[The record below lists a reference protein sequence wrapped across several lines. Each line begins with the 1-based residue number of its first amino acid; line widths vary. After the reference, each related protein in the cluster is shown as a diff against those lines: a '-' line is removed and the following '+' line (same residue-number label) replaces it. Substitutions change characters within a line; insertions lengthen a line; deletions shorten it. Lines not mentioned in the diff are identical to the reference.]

1 MNSRLLRG
9 ISQALLFLGA
19 ASGTQGAVTS
29 ISSAPL
35 VTSSASAV
43 LPNLMFV
50 LDDSGSMDWNYM
62 PDWASGAPTEL
73 ARNSRYNGVA
83 YDPAVTYLKP
93 IRYAA
98 DGTLDTTT
106 YPSQAGTSAATG
118 ANTGATMP
126 NWQAVKNDA
135 YGVQS
140 ASTSDL
146 TSAAYFYTF
155 LPGEYC
161 TNVHQQT
168 CAAGTAPSATNPITA
183 YLRWCDS
190 AAQTNNATPVAAT
203 PKGCQSVWT
212 SGSFNNRRYPGLFTG
227 TAATTRFDV
236 ATATNAI
243 VTGITVNGLQI
254 LPASTAS
261 SSTIATVAANIVA
274 GINSCTHFVTGNC
287 TVAGY
292 SAVRSNGAGTNDR
305 VTITAPT
312 TIGSTAVNANTYAVV
327 LSFSNTLTT
336 TSPAKN
342 ASPATMTAF
351 AGYNVGAGQVHVPG
365 RNVRTGIV
373 STNDSY
379 PYPGTTTK
387 ASTRTDCA
395 GTTCTYNEEM
405 ANYAN
410 WFTYYQTRMQMMKTS
425 TSIAFQPVG
434 ATYRVGYSSINN
446 NTASDF
452 LNVSDFNMT
461 QKRAWYAKLF
471 AANPSNSTPLHPALT
486 FAGRMYAGQLNGTTF
501 NGSTVVDPMQYS
513 CQQNFTIL
521 STDGYWN
528 SGSGY
533 QLNGTTTIGQ
543 QDGTEVRPFVDSSI
557 ITDTVVTPWSKVDRK
572 STVTPIVT
580 TTPYTRTVT
589 TVSGTANCGGFPT
602 SCLADNGV
610 RGGSAGNIR
619 TWCIQKGSS
628 PAGSDCNR
636 LDSGGTNANQIYAC
650 RGSGSTAALPS
661 GGTAC
666 KTDGDTSN
674 VWCIFPNNSTA
685 GTSACEQVSGG
696 NSLYGCVSAG
706 AGTGFTVTVQT
717 QTSPRTLTGST
728 TSVDDFT
735 STYNSTVVITNGVA
749 APATTSAVT
758 VTSVNITPAT
768 LDAVPVPVDSGVPDG
783 SNPALWTNSGAAVVS
798 CSATPPAAGT
808 SPGVIGAPSTANGAA
823 TVTTTIPGAY
833 AAGTPTS
840 TSAGSGGTSNTLADV
855 SEYYYKTDIRTSAL
869 SNCTGVIV
877 PPATA
882 GSDVCSNDVPSTG
895 EDAASWQHMTTF
907 TLGLGAS
914 GYMLFSPSYASATT
928 SIDDYYSIKNAA
940 TANSVA
946 GVCTW
951 QANGTTCNWPVPVS
965 NTMSTIDDLWHT
977 AVNGRGTYFSA
988 TNPASL
994 SSGLSSAL
1002 SGVSA
1007 RLGSSAAATT
1017 SNPNVTS
1024 GDNFVFS
1031 STFSTQTWDGEL
1043 VRQQIDLTTGVVSSA
1058 IDWAAEEKL
1067 DLKVYTD
1074 RTLYTYDSGA
1084 ANKLKSFTY
1093 AGLTAAEQAY
1103 FNTPNISG
1111 LTQFCSSG
1119 ATCLSSTDQ
1128 ATAAGTNLVNFL
1140 RGHRTNEGVATD
1152 TSKFYRARAHLL
1164 GDIVTAEAVYV
1175 KKSLFQYLDRGYLK
1189 TPDGTSY
1196 TPFVTTNNTRRG
1208 MVYAASNDG
1217 MLHAFY
1223 AASAPCTTLA
1233 APSASPPVAAVP
1245 ADCDPDITTGAAVS
1259 GGDEAWAYIP
1269 AQVLP
1274 NLYKL
1279 ADKNYS
1285 NQHSY
1290 FVDGTPVVAD
1300 ICTSN
1305 CNATPRVVE
1314 SGETT
1319 GFVIASATWA
1329 GGEATITTTEPH
1341 GYLASTIVVL
1351 SDVAASGYNGTFTV
1365 TAVPTPTTF
1374 KFALATNPGVSPDPV
1389 WKTILVGGLNGGG
1402 KGYYALDVTDPLAPK
1417 ALWEF
1422 TDTNMGYSF
1431 GNPEISKLKD
1441 GTWVV
1446 MVTSGYNN
1454 LSPGDGVGRLY
1465 VINANTGALIRS
1477 ISTGVGSPPV
1487 AISTV
1492 SWSANVATITT
1503 SAAHGFVVGSSA
1515 SVTGVMPNGY
1525 NGTFTVT
1532 AVPST
1537 TQFRYALT
1545 TDPFVALSG
1554 RVNPKTVSTASW
1566 STGTVTIDTTAV
1578 HGLTVGAAITVT
1590 GFDNANTG
1598 YNGTFV
1604 VTAVPSTT
1612 RLQYAVA
1619 VDPGGWAAAGN
1630 EAVSR
1635 TASIAT
1641 AWAPSAA
1648 TITTTSAH
1656 GLSVG
1661 NTVTIAGFSP
1671 SGYNGAVTVASV
1683 PTTTTFTYTLA
1694 TNPGTT
1700 GAVAGGTP
1708 SNLGRIRAWADNAT
1722 NDNTTLR
1729 VYSGD
1734 MQGNVWRFDVNG
1746 DIGVAGYDAHR
1757 LVTLYTSAAGTV
1769 TQPITS
1775 RPELGEITVGSVK
1788 YPVVFVG
1795 TGRYLGTPDLT
1806 DLSPQTM
1813 YAIKDNLDSTALPNP
1828 HAVGSNFVQ
1837 QVQTTTLCPSGTP
1850 TNICHTGESVR
1861 TTTNN
1866 AVDFSTK
1873 NGWYVDFP
1881 DGGERDNTDAIL
1893 QLGTLV
1899 FNTNVPNVSAC
1910 TAGGYS
1916 YTWFLDYKTGG
1927 AVSSST
1933 TDVSARRL
1941 GSALATRPTV
1951 VRLPNNTVVALTRLS
1966 DGSTTTSDVA
1976 IGSGAG
1982 TTRRV
1987 SWRELITE

>member
-1 MNSRLLRG
+1 MNSRLLRS

-19 ASGTQGAVTS
+19 AASTQGAVTS

-50 LDDSGSMDWNYM
+50 LDDSGSMDWNFM
-62 PDWASGAPTEL
+62 PDWASGAATEL

-126 NWQAVKNDA
+126 NWQVVKNDA

-140 ASTSDL
+140 ASTSNL

-168 CAAGTAPSATNPITA
+168 CVAGAAPSVTHPVTA

-190 AAQTNNATPVAAT
+190 AAHTNNETPVAAT
-203 PKGCQSVWT
+203 PKGCQAVWT

-227 TAATTRFDV
+227 TRATTSFTVD
-236 ATATNAI
+236 TTTNAI
-243 VTGITVNGLQI
+243 VTSITANGLQI
-254 LPASTAS
+254 LNAATSS
-261 SSTIATVAANIVA
+261 SSTQSTVADRIVS
-274 GINSCTHFVTGNC
+274 GINACTLFATGNC
-287 TVAGY
+287 QVAGY
-292 SAVRSNGAGTNDR
+292 SASRSSST
-305 VTITAPT
+305 VTITAPAA
-312 TIGSTAVNANTYAVV
+312 IGATNVDATGYAVV
-327 LSFSNTLTT
+327 LAFTGTLTT

-342 ASPATMTAF
+342 AASPYTMTAF
-351 AGYNVGAGQVHVPG
+351 AGYSVGNGYVPG
-365 RNVRTGIV
+365 RNVGTQIV
-373 STNDSY
+373 STNNSY
-379 PYPGTTTK
+379 PYPGTATK
-387 ASTRTDCA
+387 AASRTDCA

-446 NTASDF
+446 NTGTDF

-486 FAGRMYAGQLNGTTF
+486 FAGRMYAGKLNGTTF

-533 QLNGTTTIGQ
+533 QLNGTTTVGQ
-543 QDGTEVRPFVDSSI
+543 QDGSEVRPFVDSSI
-557 ITDTVVTPWSKVDRK
+557 VTDTTVTPWSKVDRK

-580 TTPYTRTVT
+580 TTPYTRTIT
-589 TVSGTANCGGFPT
+589 TASAATVVPT
-602 SCLADNGV
+602 SCLQDNGSN
-610 RGGSAGNIR
+610 SAGAVK
-619 TWCIQKGSS
+619 TWCISNSGTSTSNQRYE
-628 PAGSDCNR
+628 CNS
-636 LDSGGTNANQIYAC
+636 LDPGGGTRVYAC
-650 RGSGSTAALPS
+650 RGNTTSATLPGSSAACKNDSDGSKYCIFGSNNPV
-661 GGTAC
+661 GTA
-666 KTDGDTSN
+666 S
-674 VWCIFPNNSTA
+674 
-685 GTSACEQVSGG
+685 CEQVRAG
-696 NSLYGCVSAG
+696 NSLYGCKMQCADGESVVS
-706 AGTGFTVTVQT
+706 VQT

-728 TSVDDFT
+728 TSLDDFT
-735 STYNSTVVITNGVA
+735 ETYNSTVVITNSVA
-749 APATTSAVT
+749 APATESVHV
-758 VTSVNITPAT
+758 VTSTNITPAT
-768 LDAVPVPVDSGVPDG
+768 VDAGSVDSGVPDG

-798 CSATPPAAGT
+798 CSTTPPAAGT
-808 SPGVIGAPSTANGAA
+808 SPGVAGAPSTANGAA

-833 AAGTPTS
+833 AAGTPTT
-840 TSAGSGGTSNTLADV
+840 TSVGSGGTANTLADV

-877 PPATA
+877 PPATT
-882 GSDVCSNDVPSTG
+882 GSDVCSNDVPATG

-928 SIDDYYSIKNAA
+928 SIDDYYSIK
-940 TANSVA
+940 TAKTADGVA
-946 GVCTW
+946 GICTW

-994 SSGLSSAL
+994 SAGLSSAL

-1031 STFSTQTWDGEL
+1031 STFSTQVWDGEL
-1043 VRQQIDLTTGVVSSA
+1043 VRQQIDLTTGIVSTA
-1058 IDWAAEEKL
+1058 IDWAAQDLL
-1067 DLKVYTD
+1067 DLKAYTA

-1084 ANKLKSFTY
+1084 ASKLKAFTY
-1093 AGLTAAEQAY
+1093 AGLTTAEQAY

-1140 RGHRTNEGVATD
+1140 RGQRTNEGVASD
-1152 TSKFYRARAHLL
+1152 TSKYYRQRNHLL

-1269 AQVLP
+1269 AQMLP

-1305 CNATPRVVE
+1305 CNATPTVVE
-1314 SGETT
+1314 DGQTT
-1319 GFVIASATWA
+1319 SLVIASASWA
-1329 GGEATITTTEPH
+1329 GGEATITTAEAN
-1341 GYLASTIVVL
+1341 GYAISTIVVING
-1351 SDVAASGYNGTFTV
+1351 VAASGYNGTFTV
-1365 TAVPTPTTF
+1365 TAVPSPTTF
-1374 KFALATNPGVSPDPV
+1374 KFALVADPGTQPDPV
-1389 WKTILVGGLNGGG
+1389 WKTILVGGFNAGGR
-1402 KGYYALDVTDPLAPK
+1402 GYYALDVTDPLAPK

-1422 TDTNMGYSF
+1422 TDSNMGYSF

-1465 VINANTGALIRS
+1465 VLNANTGTLIRT

-1487 AISTV
+1487 AISTA

-1515 SVTGVMPNGY
+1515 SVTGVIPNGY

-1532 AVPST
+1532 AVPSA

-1545 TDPFVALSG
+1545 TDPFVAMSG

-1566 STGTVTIDTTAV
+1566 SAGTVTIDTTAA
-1578 HGLTVGAAITVT
+1578 HGLSVGTAITVT

-1619 VDPGGWAAAGN
+1619 SDPGGWAAAGS

-1641 AWAPSAA
+1641 AWAGGAA

-1694 TNPGTT
+1694 TDPGTT
-1700 GAVAGGTP
+1700 AAVAGGTP

-1722 NDNTTLR
+1722 NDNTALR
-1729 VYSGD
+1729 VYGGD

-1757 LVTLYTSAAGTV
+1757 LVTLYTDSAGTA

-1775 RPELGEITVGSVK
+1775 RPELGEIAVGSVK

-1806 DLSPQTM
+1806 DLSQQTM
-1813 YAIKDNLDSTALPNP
+1813 YAIKDNLDSTSLPNP

-1850 TNICHTGESVR
+1850 TNICRTGESVR

-1866 AVDFSTK
+1866 AVDFSTN

-1881 DGGERDNTDAIL
+1881 DGGERDNTDPIL

-1927 AVSSST
+1927 SVSSST
-1933 TDVSARRL
+1933 TSVSARRL

-1976 IGSGAG
+1976 IGTGAG

>member
-1 MNSRLLRG
+1 MNSRLLRS

-19 ASGTQGAVTS
+19 AASTQGAVTS

-50 LDDSGSMDWNYM
+50 LDDSGSMDWSYL
-62 PDWASGAPTEL
+62 PDWAGGAATGL

-98 DGTLDTTT
+98 DGTLDITT

-126 NWQAVKNDA
+126 NWQVVKNDA

-140 ASTSDL
+140 ATTSDL
-146 TSAAYFYTF
+146 TNAAYFYTF

-168 CAAGTAPSATNPITA
+168 CAAGAAPSATNPVTA

-190 AAQTNNATPVAAT
+190 GAQTNNATPVAAT

-212 SGSFNNRRYPGLFTG
+212 SGSFNNPRYPGLFTG
-227 TAATTRFDV
+227 TPATTSFNV

-274 GINSCTHFVTGNC
+274 GINQCTHFVTGNC

-292 SAVRSNGAGTNDR
+292 SATRSNGAGTNDK

-312 TIGSTAVNANTYAVV
+312 TIGTTAVNANTYAVV

-342 ASPATMTAF
+342 AASPYTMTAF
-351 AGYNVGAGQVHVPG
+351 AGYSVGAGQVNVPG
-365 RNVRTGIV
+365 RNVRTDIV
-373 STNDSY
+373 STNNSY

-387 ASTRTDCA
+387 ATTRTDCA

-405 ANYAN
+405 TNYAN

-434 ATYRVGYSSINN
+434 ATYRVGYFSINN
-446 NTASDF
+446 NTGFDF

-486 FAGRMYAGQLNGTTF
+486 FAGRMYAGKLNGTPF

-533 QLNGTTTIGQ
+533 QINGTTVVGQ
-543 QDGTEVRPFVDSSI
+543 QDGAEVRPFVDSSI
-557 ITDTVVTPWSKVDRK
+557 VTDTVVTPWSKVDRK

-580 TTPYTRTVT
+580 TTPYTRTT
-589 TVSGTANCGGFPT
+589 TTLGAACGAAAPVSCPLGNNGSNQRRWCMTLT
-602 SCLADNGV
+602 QADTTKCDDSSF
-610 RGGSAGNIR
+610 GSGA
-619 TWCIQKGSS
+619 
-628 PAGSDCNR
+628 PAPF
-636 LDSGGTNANQIYAC
+636 YEC
-650 RGSGSTAALPS
+650 RGSSNTTNLPTETS
-661 GGTAC
+661 PTAC
-666 KTDGDTSN
+666 KTDGAGNT
-674 VWCIFPNNSTA
+674 WCVFTNNTTA
-685 GTSACEQVSGG
+685 GTSSCSSADSKGYGTYVCKLTTGG
-696 NSLYGCVSAG
+696 
-706 AGTGFTVTVQT
+706 TTVTVQT

-728 TSVDDFT
+728 TSLDDFT
-735 STYNSTVVITNGVA
+735 SRYNSTVVFTNGAA

-768 LDAVPVPVDSGVPDG
+768 LDALPVPVDSGVPDG

-808 SPGVIGAPSTANGAA
+808 TPGVAGAPSTANGAA

-833 AAGTPTS
+833 AAGTPTT
-840 TSAGSGGTSNTLADV
+840 TSVGSGGTSNTLADV

-869 SNCTGVIV
+869 GNCTGVIV

-882 GSDVCSNDVPSTG
+882 GSDVCSNDVPATG

-928 SIDDYYSIKNAA
+928 SIDDYYSIKNGV

-951 QANGTTCNWPVPVS
+951 QADGTVCNWPVPVS

-988 TNPASL
+988 TSPASL
-994 SSGLSSAL
+994 SAGLSSAL

-1067 DLKVYTD
+1067 DLKAYTA

-1084 ANKLKSFTY
+1084 ASKLKAFTY
-1093 AGLTAAEQAY
+1093 AGLTTAEQAY

-1119 ATCLSSTDQ
+1119 ATCLSSTNQ
-1128 ATAAGTNLVNFL
+1128 ATAAGTNLVNYL
-1140 RGHRTNEGVATD
+1140 RGQRTNEGIATD
-1152 TSKFYRARAHLL
+1152 TSKFYRARTHLL

-1245 ADCDPDITTGAAVS
+1245 ADCDPDITTGAAVV

-1319 GFVIASATWA
+1319 SFVIASATWT
-1329 GGEATITTTEPH
+1329 GGEVTITTAEPH
-1341 GYLASTIVVL
+1341 GYAVSTIVVL
-1351 SDVAASGYNGTFTV
+1351 SDVAATGYNGTFTV

-1374 KFALATNPGVSPDPV
+1374 KFALATNPGASPDPV
-1389 WKTILVGGLNGGG
+1389 WKTILVGGLNAGG

-1465 VINANTGALIRS
+1465 VINADTGALIRT

-1503 SAAHGFVVGSSA
+1503 SAAHGFAVGSSA
-1515 SVTGVMPNGY
+1515 SVTGVIPDGY

-1532 AVPST
+1532 AVPSA

-1545 TDPFVALSG
+1545 TDPLVTLSG

-1566 STGTVTIDTTAV
+1566 SAGTVTIDTTSA

-1619 VDPGGWAAAGN
+1619 VDPGGWAAAGS

-1648 TITTTSAH
+1648 TITTTSTH

-1661 NTVTIAGFSP
+1661 NAVTIAGFSP

-1722 NDNTTLR
+1722 NDNTALR
-1729 VYSGD
+1729 VYGGD

-1757 LVTLYTSAAGTV
+1757 LVTLYTSAAGTA

-1775 RPELGEITVGSVK
+1775 RPELGEIAVGSVK

-1806 DLSPQTM
+1806 DLSQQTM
-1813 YAIKDNLDSTALPNP
+1813 YAIKDNLDSTSLPNP

-1850 TNICHTGESVR
+1850 TNICRTGESVR

-1866 AVDFSTK
+1866 AVDFSTN

-1881 DGGERDNTDAIL
+1881 DGGERDNTDPIL

-1927 AVSSST
+1927 SVSSST
-1933 TDVSARRL
+1933 TSVSARRL

-1976 IGSGAG
+1976 IGTGAG

>member
-19 ASGTQGAVTS
+19 ATSTQGAVTS

-35 VTSSASAV
+35 VTSGASAV
-43 LPNLMFV
+43 LPNLMFI
-50 LDDSGSMDWNYM
+50 LDDSGSMDWSYM
-62 PDWASGAPTEL
+62 PDWASGASTEL
-73 ARNSRYNGVA
+73 ARNSRFNGVT

-93 IRYAA
+93 VRYAT

-106 YPSQAGTSAATG
+106 YPSQTGTSAATG
-118 ANTGATMP
+118 ANTGVAMP
-126 NWQAVKNDA
+126 NWKVVKNDA

-140 ASTSDL
+140 GSTSDL
-146 TSAAYFYTF
+146 TSSAYFYTF
-155 LPGEYC
+155 LPGEIC
-161 TNVHQQT
+161 TDVHQQT
-168 CAAGTAPSATNPITA
+168 CTAGTTPTATHPVTA

-203 PKGCQSVWT
+203 PKGCQAVWT
-212 SGSFNNRRYPGLFTG
+212 SGAFNTKRYPGLFTG
-227 TAATTRFDV
+227 TAATTSFNV

-243 VTGITVNGLQI
+243 VTGITVNGQQI
-254 LPASTAS
+254 LPAATAS

-274 GINSCTHFVTGNC
+274 GINQCTHFVTGNC

-292 SAVRSNGAGTNDR
+292 SATRSNGAGTNDK

-312 TIGSTAVNANTYAVV
+312 TIGTTPVNANTYAVE

-336 TSPAKN
+336 TSPARN
-342 ASPATMTAF
+342 AASPYTMTAF
-351 AGYNVGAGQVHVPG
+351 AGYNLGAGQVNVPG
-365 RNVRTGIV
+365 RNVRTDIV
-373 STNDSY
+373 STNNSY

-405 ANYAN
+405 TNYAN

-434 ATYRVGYSSINN
+434 ATYRVGYFSINN
-446 NTASDF
+446 NTGTDF
-452 LNVSDFNMT
+452 LNISDFNMT

-471 AANPSNSTPLHPALT
+471 AANPNNSTPLHPAMT
-486 FAGRMYAGQLNGTTF
+486 NAGRIYGGMKNGDTF
-501 NGSTVVDPMQYS
+501 NGSVVTDPMQYS

-533 QLNGTTTIGQ
+533 QLNGTTTVGQ
-543 QDGTEVRPFVDSSI
+543 QDGAEVRPFVDSSI
-557 ITDTVVTPWSKVDRK
+557 VTDTVVTPWSKVDRK
-572 STVTPIVT
+572 TTVTPIVT

-589 TVSGTANCGGFPT
+589 TVSGTLDCGGLPT
-602 SCLADNGV
+602 SCLQDNGSN
-610 RGGSAGNIR
+610 SAGSVR
-619 TWCIQKGSS
+619 TWCIIQGADSDY
-628 PAGSDCNR
+628 DCNR
-636 LDSGGTNANQIYAC
+636 LDTGGVFANRIKAC
-650 RGSGSTAALPS
+650 RGGFNSTNLPT
-661 GGTAC
+661 GGAAC
-666 KTDGDTSN
+666 KTDGDNSD
-674 VWCIFPNNSTA
+674 VWCIFPNNTTS
-685 GTSACEQVSGG
+685 GTSACERVYSG
-696 NSLYGCVSAG
+696 NSLYGCKTTGGAATGYTVS
-706 AGTGFTVTVQT
+706 VQT

-735 STYNSTVVITNGVA
+735 SSYNSTVVYTNGVA
-749 APATTSAVT
+749 APATTSAVV
-758 VTSVNITPAT
+758 VTSVNVTPST
-768 LDAVPVPVDSGVPDG
+768 VDAGAVDSGVPDG
-783 SNPALWTNSGAAVVS
+783 SSTWTNSGAAVVS

-808 SPGVIGAPSTANGAA
+808 SPGV
-823 TVTTTIPGAY
+823 
-833 AAGTPTS
+833 AGTPTTANGTPAVTT
-840 TSAGSGGTSNTLADV
+840 TSAGTYAAGATTTTSTGSGGTSNTLADV
-855 SEYYYKTDIRTSAL
+855 AEYYYKTDIRTSAL
-869 SNCTGVIV
+869 GNCTGVIV

-882 GSDVCSNDVPSTG
+882 GSDVCSNDVPATG

-914 GYMLFSPSYASATT
+914 GKMLFSPGYASATS
-928 SIDDYYSIKNAA
+928 SIDDYYSIKNGV

-951 QANGTTCNWPVPVS
+951 QADGTTCNWPVPAS
-965 NTMSTIDDLWHT
+965 GTMTTIDDLWHT

-988 TNPASL
+988 TSPASL
-994 SSGLSSAL
+994 SAGLSSAL

-1031 STFSTQTWDGEL
+1031 STFSTQVWDGEL
-1043 VRQQIDLTTGVVSSA
+1043 VRQQIDLTTGVVSSS
-1058 IDWAAEEKL
+1058 IDWAAQDLL
-1067 DLKVYTD
+1067 DLRTYTD
-1074 RTLYTYDSGA
+1074 RTIYTYDSA
-1084 ANKLKSFTY
+1084 TANKLKAFTY
-1093 AGLTAAEQAY
+1093 AGLTSTEQAY
-1103 FNTPNISG
+1103 FNTPNIAG
-1111 LTQFCSSG
+1111 LTQFCSVG
-1119 ATCLSSTDQ
+1119 TTCLSSTAQ
-1128 ATAAGTNLVNFL
+1128 SAAAGTNLVNFL
-1140 RGHRTNEGVATD
+1140 RGQRTNEGVASD
-1152 TSKFYRARAHLL
+1152 TSKYYRQRNHLL

-1175 KKSLFQYLDRGYLK
+1175 KKSLFQYLDRGYLT

-1196 TPFVTTNNTRRG
+1196 TPFVTANNTRRG
-1208 MVYAASNDG
+1208 MVYAAANDG

-1223 AASAPCTTLA
+1223 AASAPCTTLPV
-1233 APSASPPVAAVP
+1233 PSASPPVAAVP
-1245 ADCDPDITTGAAVS
+1245 ADCDPDITTGATVK

-1269 AQVLP
+1269 SQMLP

-1300 ICTSN
+1300 ICTAN
-1305 CNATPRVVE
+1305 CNANPTATE
-1314 SGETT
+1314 DGETT
-1319 GFVIASATWA
+1319 SFVISSASWA
-1329 GGEATITTTEPH
+1329 AGEATIATTEAH
-1341 GYLASTIVVL
+1341 GFSAGTIVVINGA
-1351 SDVAASGYNGTFTV
+1351 AASGYNGTFTI

-1374 KFALATNPGVSPDPV
+1374 KFVLAADPGTHPDPV
-1389 WKTILVGGLNGGG
+1389 WKTILIGGFNAGGR
-1402 KGYYALDVTDPLAPK
+1402 GYYALDITDPLAPK
-1417 ALWEF
+1417 ALWEY
-1422 TDTNMGYSF
+1422 TDTNMGYTF
-1431 GNPEISKLKD
+1431 GNPEIAKLKD

-1465 VINANTGALIRS
+1465 VINANTGTLIRT

-1487 AISTV
+1487 NITTA
-1492 SWSANVATITT
+1492 SWAANVATITT
-1503 SAAHGFVVGSSA
+1503 SAAHGFAVGNQA
-1515 SVTGVMPNGY
+1515 SVTGVTPNGY
-1525 NGTFTVT
+1525 NGTFAVT

-1537 TQFRYALT
+1537 TQFQYALT
-1545 TDPFVALSG
+1545 TDPFVTLSG
-1554 RVNPKTVSTASW
+1554 RMNPKTVTTASW
-1566 STGTVTIDTTAV
+1566 SAGTVTIDTTAA
-1578 HGLTVGAAITVT
+1578 HGLSVGTSITVT

-1598 YNGTFV
+1598 YNGTFL

-1619 VDPGGWAAAGN
+1619 SDPGGWAAAGN

-1635 TASIAT
+1635 TASVT
-1641 AWAPSAA
+1641 TPWAASLA
-1648 TITTTSAH
+1648 TITTATAH
-1656 GLSVG
+1656 GLAVG
-1661 NTVTIAGFSP
+1661 NTVTVAGFSP
-1671 SGYNGAVTVASV
+1671 SGYNGTFTVTAV
-1683 PTTTTFTYTLA
+1683 PTTTTFKYTLA
-1694 TNPGTT
+1694 SDPGVT

-1708 SNLGRIRAWADNAT
+1708 SNLGRIRAWVDNAT
-1722 NDNTTLR
+1722 NDNTALR
-1729 VYSGD
+1729 TYGGD
-1734 MQGNVWRFDVNG
+1734 MFGNVWRFDING
-1746 DIGVAGYDAHR
+1746 DIGAAGYDAHR
-1757 LVTLYTSAAGTV
+1757 LVTLYTDAAGTS

-1775 RPELGEITVGSVK
+1775 RPELGEITVGNTK

-1806 DLSPQTM
+1806 DLSQQTM
-1813 YAIKDNLDSTALPNP
+1813 YAIKDNLDSTSLPNP
-1828 HAVGSNFVQ
+1828 HAVGSNFVE

-1850 TNICHTGESVR
+1850 SSICHAGESVR

-1866 AVDFSTK
+1866 AVDFSTN
-1873 NGWYVDFP
+1873 NGWYVNFP
-1881 DGGERDNTDAIL
+1881 DGGERDNTDPIL

-1899 FNTNVPNVSAC
+1899 FNTNIPNVSAC

-1916 YTWFLDYKTGG
+1916 YTWFLDYRTGG

-1933 TDVSARRL
+1933 TGVSARRL

-1966 DGSTTTSDVA
+1966 DGTTTTSDVA

>member
-9 ISQALLFLGA
+9 IGQALLFLGA
-19 ASGTQGAVTS
+19 ASSTQGAVTS

-35 VTSSASAV
+35 VTSGASAV
-43 LPNLMFV
+43 LPNLMFI
-50 LDDSGSMDWNYM
+50 LDDSGSMDWSYM
-62 PDWASGAPTEL
+62 PDWASGAITEL
-73 ARNSRYNGVA
+73 ARNSRFNGVT

-93 IRYAA
+93 VRFAS

-106 YPSQAGTSAATG
+106 YPSQTGTSAATG
-118 ANTGATMP
+118 ANTGVAMP
-126 NWQAVKNDA
+126 NWKAVKNDA

-140 ASTSDL
+140 TGTSDL
-146 TSAAYFYTF
+146 TSSAYFHTF
-155 LPGEYC
+155 LPGEIC

-168 CAAGTAPSATNPITA
+168 CIAGTVPTATHPVTA

-190 AAQTNNATPVAAT
+190 PAQTNNAVPQATT
-203 PKGCQSVWT
+203 PKGCQAVWT
-212 SGSFNNRRYPGLFTG
+212 SGAFNTKRYPGLFNG
-227 TAATTRFDV
+227 TLATTSFTV
-236 ATATNAI
+236 SASTNAI

-254 LPASTAS
+254 LNAATAS
-261 SSTIATVAANIVA
+261 SSTPGTVADRIVSE
-274 GINSCTHFVTGNC
+274 INACTLFAKGNC
-287 TVAGY
+287 QVAGY
-292 SAVRSNGAGTNDR
+292 SAARSSTST
-305 VTITAPT
+305 VTITAPA
-312 TIGSTAVNANTYAVV
+312 TIGTTNVTANGYAV
-327 LSFSNTLTT
+327 LMSFSNTLQT
-336 TSPAKN
+336 TSPAKSG
-342 ASPATMTAF
+342 ASPFTMTAF
-351 AGYNVGAGQVHVPG
+351 AGYDDTNGYVPG
-365 RNVRTGIV
+365 SNLGTQIV
-373 STNDSY
+373 SSNNSY
-379 PYPGTTTK
+379 PYPGTATK
-387 ASTRTDCA
+387 ATTRTDCA

-405 ANYAN
+405 TNYAN

-434 ATYRVGYSSINN
+434 ATYRVGYFSINN
-446 NTASDF
+446 NTGTDF

-471 AANPSNSTPLHPALT
+471 AANPNNSTPLHPAMT
-486 FAGRMYAGQLNGTTF
+486 NAGRIYAGMKNGQTF
-501 NGSTVVDPMQYS
+501 NGSVVIDPMQYS

-533 QLNGTTTIGQ
+533 KVDGTTTVDQ
-543 QDGTEVRPFVDSSI
+543 QDGAEVRPFVDSSI
-557 ITDTVVTPWSKVDRK
+557 VTDTVVTPWSKVDRK
-572 STVTPIVT
+572 TTVTPVVT
-580 TTPYTRTVT
+580 TTPYTRTIT
-589 TVSGTANCGGFPT
+589 TVSAAPATPSA
-602 SCLADNGV
+602 CLQDNGANSGAAV
-610 RGGSAGNIR
+610 R
-619 TWCIQKGSS
+619 TWCIKKANTTG
-628 PAGSDCNR
+628 GSDCNR
-636 LDSGGTNANQIYAC
+636 LDSGGTNAERIYAC
-650 RGSGSTAALPS
+650 RGSGSTGALPT
-661 GGTAC
+661 GGAAC
-666 KTDGDTSN
+666 QTDGTDSK
-674 VWCIFPNNSTA
+674 VWCIFANNSTT
-685 GTSACEQVSGG
+685 GTTACEQVYGG
-696 NSLYGCVSAG
+696 NSLYGCQLQCTSGQSVVS
-706 AGTGFTVTVQT
+706 VQT

-728 TSVDDFT
+728 TSQDDFT

-749 APATTSAVT
+749 APATTSAVV
-758 VTSVNITPAT
+758 VTSVNVTPST
-768 LDAVPVPVDSGVPDG
+768 VDAGAVDSGVPDG

-808 SPGVIGAPSTANGAA
+808 TPGVAGTPTTANGTP
-823 TVTTTIPGAY
+823 TVTTTSAGTY
-833 AAGTPTS
+833 AAGAATTTS
-840 TSAGSGGTSNTLADV
+840 VGTGGTANTLADV
-855 SEYYYKTDIRTSAL
+855 AEYYYKTDIRTSAL
-869 SNCTGVIV
+869 GNCTGVIV
-877 PPATA
+877 PPATT
-882 GSDVCSNDVPSTG
+882 GSDVCSNDVPATG

-914 GYMLFSPSYASATT
+914 GKMLFSPGYASATS
-928 SIDDYYSIKNAA
+928 SIDDYFSIKNGV

-951 QANGTTCNWPVPVS
+951 QADTTICNWPVPVS
-965 NTMSTIDDLWHT
+965 NTQTTIDDLWHT

-994 SSGLSSAL
+994 SAGLSSAL

-1031 STFSTQTWDGEL
+1031 STFSTQVWDGEL

-1058 IDWAAEEKL
+1058 IDWAAQDLL
-1067 DLKVYTD
+1067 DLRTYTD
-1074 RTLYTYDSGA
+1074 RSIYTFDSA
-1084 ANKLKSFTY
+1084 TANKLKAFTY
-1093 AGLTAAEQAY
+1093 AGLTSTEQAY
-1103 FNTPNISG
+1103 FNTPNIAG
-1111 LTQFCSSG
+1111 LTQFCSVG
-1119 ATCLSSTDQ
+1119 TTCLSSTAQ
-1128 ATAAGTNLVNFL
+1128 STAAGTNLVNYL
-1140 RGHRTNEGVATD
+1140 RGQRTNEGVASD
-1152 TSKFYRARAHLL
+1152 TSKYYRQRNHLL

-1189 TPDGTSY
+1189 TPDGTTY
-1196 TPFVTTNNTRRG
+1196 TPFVTANNTRRG
-1208 MVYAASNDG
+1208 MVYAAANDG

-1223 AASAPCTTLA
+1223 AASAPCTTLPV
-1233 APSASPPVAAVP
+1233 PSASPPVAAVP
-1245 ADCDPDITTGAAVS
+1245 ADCDPDITTGATVK

-1269 AQVLP
+1269 SQMLP

-1300 ICTSN
+1300 ICTAN
-1305 CNATPRVVE
+1305 CNANPTVVE
-1314 SGETT
+1314 DGETT
-1319 GFVIASATWA
+1319 TFTISSASWS
-1329 GGEATITTTEPH
+1329 GGEATVATTEAH
-1341 GYLASTIVVL
+1341 GYAINTIVVITG
-1351 SDVAASGYNGTFTV
+1351 VAASGYNGTFTI

-1374 KFALATNPGVSPDPV
+1374 KFALVADPGTHPDPV
-1389 WKTILVGGLNGGG
+1389 WKTILVGGFNAGGR
-1402 KGYYALDVTDPLAPK
+1402 GYYALDITDPLAPK
-1417 ALWEF
+1417 ALWEY
-1422 TDTNMGYSF
+1422 TDTNMGYTF

-1465 VINANTGALIRS
+1465 VINANTGTLIRT

-1487 AISTV
+1487 AISTA

-1503 SAAHGFVVGSSA
+1503 SAAHGFAVGNQA
-1515 SVTGVMPNGY
+1515 SVTGVTPNGY
-1525 NGTFTVT
+1525 NGTFAVT

-1537 TQFRYALT
+1537 TQFQYALT
-1545 TDPFVALSG
+1545 TAPFVTLSG
-1554 RVNPKTVSTASW
+1554 RMNPKTVTTASW
-1566 STGTVTIDTTAV
+1566 SAGTVTIDTSAA
-1578 HGLTVGAAITVT
+1578 HGLTVGTSITVT

-1598 YNGTFV
+1598 YNGTFL

-1619 VDPGGWAAAGN
+1619 SDPGGWAAAGS

-1635 TASIAT
+1635 TASVT
-1641 AWAPSAA
+1641 TPWAASVA
-1648 TITTTSAH
+1648 TITTATVH
-1656 GLSVG
+1656 GLAVG
-1661 NTVTIAGFSP
+1661 NTVTVAGFSP
-1671 SGYNGAVTVASV
+1671 SGYNGTYTVTAV
-1683 PTTTTFTYTLA
+1683 PTTTTFKYALA
-1694 TNPGTT
+1694 TDPGTV

-1708 SNLGRIRAWADNAT
+1708 SNLGRIRAWVDNAT
-1722 NDNTTLR
+1722 NDNTALR
-1729 VYSGD
+1729 TYGGD
-1734 MQGNVWRFDVNG
+1734 MFGNVWRFDING
-1746 DIGVAGYDAHR
+1746 DIGAAGYDAHR
-1757 LVTLYTSAAGTV
+1757 LVTLYTDAAGTA

-1775 RPELGEITVGSVK
+1775 RPELGEITVGNTK

-1806 DLSPQTM
+1806 DLSQQTM
-1813 YAIKDNLDSTALPNP
+1813 YAIKDNLDSTSLPNP
-1828 HAVGSNFVQ
+1828 HAVGSNFVE

-1850 TNICHTGESVR
+1850 TSICRAGESVR

-1866 AVDFSTK
+1866 AVNFSTN
-1873 NGWYVDFP
+1873 NGWYVNFP
-1881 DGGERDNTDAIL
+1881 DGGERDNTDPIL

-1899 FNTNVPNVSAC
+1899 FNTNIPNISAC

-1916 YTWFLDYKTGG
+1916 YTWFLDYRTGG

-1933 TDVSARRL
+1933 TGVSARRL

-1966 DGSTTTSDVA
+1966 DGTTTTSDVA